1 MSKSIHT
8 FFKNISQVVLLENTW
23 TGLLILIALW
33 IGNWKIGLAA
43 MIGSTIS
50 LMTARHF
57 NYTDEEIHSGL
68 AGFNP
73 VLIAIDLTLFLLW
86 SWQSILVILI
96 SIVLAMPIAQA
107 IKNFLKPFHLP
118 ELTTPFVVITW
129 VVLLMSQ
136 QFKFVKTNVDV
147 LPLTADVHINLNT
160 TFHPIHAFFSDVSQI
175 FLVEHTISG
184 ILIVIACFIAS
195 RRAGIYLLIANFL
208 GLLLEF
214 FFGADIGTLNEGLF
228 GFNLML
234 SIIAIGVTFRCDIP
248 VCQPSQSS
256 DSLCFN
262 GSHDAYDVCSNRNIF
277 RTDWHPITDISIYY
291 HNMDFTFSWAINN
304 LARYFQIN
312 KTSKKCTHRLNTR
325 DACTFLSIFNLFY
338 VCL

>member
-160 TFHPIHAFFSDVSQI
+160 TFHPIHAFFNDVSQI

-195 RRAGIYLLIANFL
+195 RRTGIYLLIANFL

-234 SIIAIGVTFRCDIP
+234 SIIAIGVTFRSANHLKAVIAFVLTVVMTP
-248 VCQPSQSS
+248 MMY
-256 DSLCFN
+256 
-262 GSHDAYDVCSNRNIF
+262 AA
-277 RTDWHPITDISIYY
+277 T
-291 HNMDFTFSWAINN
+291 A
-304 LARYFQIN
+304 
-312 KTSKKCTHRLNTR
+312 
-325 DACTFLSIFNLFY
+325 TFLEPIGIPSLTFPFIITTWTL
-338 VCL
+338 LLAGQSTT

>member
-1 MSKSIHT
+1 MSKWIHT

-43 MIGSTIS
+43 MIGSVIS
-50 LMTARHF
+50 LLTARFF
-57 NYTDEEIHSGL
+57 NYTDKEIHSGL

-107 IKNFLKPFHLP
+107 IKNFLKPFRLP
-118 ELTTPFVVITW
+118 ELTTPFVIITW

-147 LPLTADVHINLNT
+147 LPLTADVHVNLNT

-175 FLVEHTISG
+175 FLIEHTISG

-195 RRAGIYLLIANFL
+195 RHAGIYLLIANFL

-234 SIIAIGVTFRCDIP
+234 SIIAIGVTFR
-248 VCQPSQSS
+248 SANH
-256 DSLCFN
+256 LK
-262 GSHDAYDVCSNRNIF
+262 A
-277 RTDWHPITDISIYY
+277 
-291 HNMDFTFSWAINN
+291 AIAFI
-304 LARYFQIN
+304 LTVVMTPMMYAA
-312 KTSKKCTHRLNTR
+312 T
-325 DACTFLSIFNLFY
+325 ATFLEPIGIPSLTFPFIITTWTLLLAGQSTAY
-338 VCL
+338 PDIAK

>member
-1 MSKSIHT
+1 MSKWIHT

-43 MIGSTIS
+43 MIGSVIS
-50 LMTARHF
+50 LLTARFF

-107 IKNFLKPFHLP
+107 IKNFLKPFRLP
-118 ELTTPFVVITW
+118 ELTTPFVIITW

-147 LPLTADVHINLNT
+147 LPLTADVHVNLNT
-160 TFHPIHAFFSDVSQI
+160 TSIRYMP
-175 FLVEHTISG
+175 FLVT
-184 ILIVIACFIAS
+184 
-195 RRAGIYLLIANFL
+195 
-208 GLLLEF
+208 
-214 FFGADIGTLNEGLF
+214 
-228 GFNLML
+228 
-234 SIIAIGVTFRCDIP
+234 
-248 VCQPSQSS
+248 
-256 DSLCFN
+256 
-262 GSHDAYDVCSNRNIF
+262 
-277 RTDWHPITDISIYY
+277 
-291 HNMDFTFSWAINN
+291 
-304 LARYFQIN
+304 
-312 KTSKKCTHRLNTR
+312 
-325 DACTFLSIFNLFY
+325 
-338 VCL
+338 

>member
-1 MSKSIHT
+1 MYFVLVIEKEVNFNVKIDT
-8 FFKNISQVVLLENTW
+8 YFFQKHFSSRPTRKYVDRFTHFNRTLDWQLE
-23 TGLLILIALW
+23 
-33 IGNWKIGLAA
+33 IGLAA

-214 FFGADIGTLNEGLF
+214 LFGADIGTLNEGLF

-234 SIIAIGVTFRCDIP
+234 SIIAIGVTFRSANHLKAVIAFVLTVVMTP
-248 VCQPSQSS
+248 MMY
-256 DSLCFN
+256 
-262 GSHDAYDVCSNRNIF
+262 AA
-277 RTDWHPITDISIYY
+277 T
-291 HNMDFTFSWAINN
+291 A
-304 LARYFQIN
+304 
-312 KTSKKCTHRLNTR
+312 
-325 DACTFLSIFNLFY
+325 TFLEPIGIPSLTFPFIITTWTL
-338 VCL
+338 LLAGQSTT